1 MFKLLASIVFAI
13 TWISMIQVEP
23 ADALPDVIYLGKL
36 DCIHD
41 FIKKKKKVY
50 HIIIEFPLK

>member
-41 FIKKKKKVY
+41 FIKKKKRY
-50 HIIIEFPLK
+50 TIS